1 MFNKILF
8 SLLALI
14 FTAPQCFALNIDQT
28 LEKHVA
34 PISDKIAS
42 IVFFPIPFF
51 GTEVPIII
59 FWIIIAGIFFTVY
72 LRGIAIWGFKHA
84 IDVLKKPADSDSE
97 GDGEVSSFQ
106 ALATALSGTIGMG
119 SIAGAA
125 IAISLGGPGAAFWI
139 FVGAIFGMSLKFV
152 EASLAVKYR
161 RFNLDGSISGGPMH
175 YMAHG
180 LTRKKL
186 RWLGQPLSVLF
197 AILCIGGGLTGGNMI
212 QINQTVAQ
220 IISISGSLGFN
231 LTGQN
236 WIIGLIVALVV
247 GLIIVGGIKS
257 IAKVTEKIVPFMCA
271 LYIISGLIV
280 ICANFTQIPHA
291 LFVIVKQ
298 AFFPEAVAG
307 GVFGTIIM
315 GLRRSVQTNE
325 AGTGSAP
332 IAYAT
337 VKTKE
342 PISQG
347 FVSLIEPLLT
357 GLLCMLTAFVIVIT
371 KTYQPGGG
379 ISGVQLTSS
388 AFESVIS
395 FFPYILVVVVVLF
408 ALSTIISWAYYGQ
421 KSWNFLF
428 GEGKKRT
435 LTFQL
440 IYCAFIIL
448 GSVMSVTS
456 VINITDAMMI
466 SMSIPNIITMYILA
480 PEIKR
485 DLCEY
490 AKRNKIAWAF
500 NKNWYKKCN
509 EEDA

>member
-1 MFNKILF
+1 MYNKFLF

-14 FTAPQCFALNIDQT
+14 FTAQQCFALNIDQT

-42 IVFFPIPFF
+42 IIFFPIPVC
-51 GTEVPIII
+51 GTDVPIII
-59 FWIIIAGIFFTVY
+59 FWIIIAGIFFTIY

-84 IDVLKKPADSDSE
+84 IDVLKKPADKDSE

-161 RFNLDGSISGGPMH
+161 RFNLNGSISGGPMH

-180 LTRKKL
+180 LTRKKM
-186 RWLGQPLSVLF
+186 RWLGQPLSVMF
-197 AILCIGGGLTGGNMI
+197 AILCICGGLTGGNMI
-212 QINQTVAQ
+212 QINQTVEQ
-220 IISISGSLGFN
+220 VIGISGALGWN

-236 WIIGLIVALVV
+236 WVIGLIIAIVV

-271 LYIISGLIV
+271 LYIISGLVVIV
-280 ICANFTQIPHA
+280 ANFTHIPHA

-307 GVFGTIIM
+307 GIFGTIIM

-357 GLLCMLTAFVIVIT
+357 GLLCMLTAFVIVVT
-371 KTYQPGGG
+371 GTYKPGGG

-440 IYCAFIIL
+440 IYCAFIII

-466 SMSIPNIITMYILA
+466 SMSVPNIITMYILA
-480 PEIKR
+480 PEIKK

-490 AKRNKIAWAF
+490 AKRHKIAWAF
-500 NKNWYKKCN
+500 NKKWYQKCD
-509 EEDA
+509 ETDV

>member
-186 RWLGQPLSVLF
+186 RWLGQPLSVIF

-220 IISISGSLGFN
+220 IISISGSLGFD

-236 WIIGLIVALVV
+236 WIVGLIVAVVV

-332 IAYAT
+332 IA
-337 VKTKE
+337 
-342 PISQG
+342 
-347 FVSLIEPLLT
+347 
-357 GLLCMLTAFVIVIT
+357 
-371 KTYQPGGG
+371 
-379 ISGVQLTSS
+379 
-388 AFESVIS
+388 
-395 FFPYILVVVVVLF
+395 
-408 ALSTIISWAYYGQ
+408 
-421 KSWNFLF
+421 
-428 GEGKKRT
+428 
-435 LTFQL
+435 
-440 IYCAFIIL
+440 
-448 GSVMSVTS
+448 
-456 VINITDAMMI
+456 
-466 SMSIPNIITMYILA
+466 
-480 PEIKR
+480 
-485 DLCEY
+485 
-490 AKRNKIAWAF
+490 
-500 NKNWYKKCN
+500 
-509 EEDA
+509 